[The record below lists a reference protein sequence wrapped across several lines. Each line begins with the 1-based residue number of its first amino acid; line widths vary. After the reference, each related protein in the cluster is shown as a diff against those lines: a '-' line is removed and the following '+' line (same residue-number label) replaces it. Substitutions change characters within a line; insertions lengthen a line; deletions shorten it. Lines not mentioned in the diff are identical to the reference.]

1 MGLFRVT
8 SLTTLF
14 RILQPSQNLP
24 DLKSYC
30 DVNMKHIHND
40 VIHVN
45 NSFQHQFIQ
54 NNSRKQILG
63 YTASSEERDRL
74 TSDSLDF
81 HLPSR
86 TNYNVIIRRKATC
99 TTSVDNFV
107 CPYVCKC
114 WLWQLCSS

>member
-45 NSFQHQFIQ
+45 NNFQHQFIQ

-74 TSDSLDF
+74 TSDSLK
-81 HLPSR
+81 
-86 TNYNVIIRRKATC
+86 VE
-99 TTSVDNFV
+99 
-107 CPYVCKC
+107 
-114 WLWQLCSS
+114 